1 MFCARVAKK
10 QRGEVKRRAC
20 VDEQRCA
27 NEERTSPACLLPRT
41 RELSLNLV
49 FDVCCFAFDSKVACC
64 GREFTTV
71 LQTNKK
77 MN

>member
-27 NEERTSPACLLPRT
+27 NEERTSLACLLPRT

-49 FDVCCFAFDSKVACC
+49 FDVCCFAFASKVACC
-64 GREFTTV
+64 GQGFTTV

>member
-20 VDEQRCA
+20 ADEQRCA

-49 FDVCCFAFDSKVACC
+49 FDVCCFAFASKVACC

-77 MN
+77 IN